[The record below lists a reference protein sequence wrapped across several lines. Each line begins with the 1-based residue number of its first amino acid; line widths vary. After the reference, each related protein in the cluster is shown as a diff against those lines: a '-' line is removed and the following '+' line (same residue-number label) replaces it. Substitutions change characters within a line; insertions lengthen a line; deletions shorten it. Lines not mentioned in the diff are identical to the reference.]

1 MGDYAIKALLEVDS
15 TPEGVKRWLDSPEG
29 IAGWWSD
36 SVDGD
41 AGHVG
46 GTIQV
51 RFPTTSVPFDLVVSE
66 LADDVVEWNVPESP
80 PWWKGTTIR
89 FEVNEEEEGTTVRF
103 THSGFDPEGPHHRG
117 DHARLGP
124 FPRQPVT
131 GGCIGSPLARRGQ
144 LSRGTVG
151 RSKHRKA
158 GFLGCS
164 ILNKFEVM
172 AFEPGRS
179 ITN

>member
-103 THSGFDPEGPHHRG
+103 THSGFDPEDPIIEVITPAWVRFLDNLSQVAASGVP
-117 DHARLGP
+117 
-124 FPRQPVT
+124 
-131 GGCIGSPLARRGQ
+131 SPA
-144 LSRGTVG
+144 VV
-151 RSKHRKA
+151 
-158 GFLGCS
+158 
-164 ILNKFEVM
+164 N
-172 AFEPGRS
+172 
-179 ITN
+179 